1 MVLYNR
7 FKAFYR
13 LTFKFWGGGGFAEII
28 GVQISLNLF
37 NPDPLVK
44 KTPSLSFG
52 EQSEPAFDTFN
63 VKVFQIKRI
72 DKTVK
77 CTDFM

>member
-13 LTFKFWGGGGFAEII
+13 LTFKFFFGGGGVAEII

-44 KTPSLSFG
+44 KNPSLSFG

-63 VKVFQIKRI
+63 VKVFQINE
-72 DKTVK
+72 
-77 CTDFM
+77 